1 MKLFE
6 FEDDK
11 FCLMTEHDFRGMD
24 FVWYSSPVNHYDI
37 RECYARIA
45 TFDQLEYYAE
55 VFFYLNPD
63 INKSLLLGIFQWLA
77 NRENGKTVRTYGKQ
91 RVSEMINKVFYE
103 RSTPWCRRMRRVI
116 FNPNSII
123 SPEEKMSVTAQIV
136 GRGIAYTESDLK
148 QTIDYMY
155 KNRRIATQESIANQM
170 SCSIK
175 TVQRLTTESLR
186 RTSKLNNE
194 KIKREN
200 KIEKVIEWIDLL
212 TSDGNSLKMRS
223 LKNMTKIR
231 DYSIL
236 KEAIHRYENQL

>member
-1 MKLFE
+1 
-6 FEDDK
+6 
-11 FCLMTEHDFRGMD
+11 MTEHDFRGMD

>member
-1 MKLFE
+1 LKLFE
-6 FEDDK
+6 FEDDR
-11 FCLMTEHDFRGMD
+11 FCLVTEHDFRGMD

-91 RVSEMINKVFYE
+91 RVSEMINKVFHE

-116 FNPNSII
+116 FNPDSII

-136 GRGIAYTESDLK
+136 GRGITYTESDLK

-223 LKNMTKIR
+223 LKDMTKIR